1 MRTKGMRTMVTRRA
15 SIWGGLAGVT
25 VLATGGLAWRAWSNG
40 AFSVGQGEAYEPW
53 RRWREDRPAG
63 RLGVV
68 HAGILAASAHNTQP
82 WRFRIA
88 NERISLHADYGR
100 NLGSFDP
107 FRRELH
113 LSLGCA
119 LENMTHAARAQGF
132 LARIEAAPGP
142 LASDSSGAAAEITL
156 VAGER
161 IVSELFEAIP
171 NRHTLRGAYDARRE
185 ISSARQKELGQLAED
200 SPELRMFLFADAAGR
215 AELGALIVSATERIV
230 ADREMAEDSARWFR
244 FDWSSLQSHRDG
256 ITLDA
261 VGLPPLINAV
271 AKILPPVSGEQ
282 ADRQWLTDT
291 RDVHVATAPLLGII
305 AVRDLYDRP
314 TALAAGRLW
323 QRIHLW
329 ATARG
334 ISAQPLN
341 QPAEMVDRERQ
352 LGAPEITREQLAKLT
367 GDPSWRPTFVFRLGY
382 ADQQARLSPRRR
394 LEDVVI
400 Q

>member
-1 MRTKGMRTMVTRRA
+1 
-15 SIWGGLAGVT
+15 
-25 VLATGGLAWRAWSNG
+25 
-40 AFSVGQGEAYEPW
+40 
-53 RRWREDRPAG
+53 
-63 RLGVV
+63 
-68 HAGILAASAHNTQP
+68 
-82 WRFRIA
+82 
-88 NERISLHADYGR
+88 
-100 NLGSFDP
+100 
-107 FRRELH
+107 
-113 LSLGCA
+113 
-119 LENMTHAARAQGF
+119 
-132 LARIEAAPGP
+132 
-142 LASDSSGAAAEITL
+142 
-156 VAGER
+156 
-161 IVSELFEAIP
+161 
-171 NRHTLRGAYDARRE
+171 
-185 ISSARQKELGQLAED
+185 
-200 SPELRMFLFADAAGR
+200 MFLFADAAGR

-261 VGLPPLINAV
+261 VGLPPMINAV

-305 AVRDLYDRP
+305 AVRDLYDRL

-382 ADQQARLSPRRR
+382 ADQQPRLSPRRR

-400 Q
+400 R